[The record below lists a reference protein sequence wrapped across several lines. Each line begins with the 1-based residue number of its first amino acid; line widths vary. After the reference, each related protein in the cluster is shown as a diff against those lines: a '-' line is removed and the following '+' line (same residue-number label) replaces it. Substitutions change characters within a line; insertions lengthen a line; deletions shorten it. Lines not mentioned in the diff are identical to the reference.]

1 MKTIYHP
8 IRHGKTN
15 IKNWRRKMRD
25 PIKTSDAKS
34 FVKGYLPLLT
44 AEEERNLFES
54 WWATN
59 PKGFSDFMDSE
70 NTEVRKFIGGDD
82 NLYLTRI
89 LMAYSPAIR
98 RSMKEL
104 ANHRIEDEE
113 LLSEGLIALAEAA
126 RRFAPSE
133 HGDVRFAAYAKVC
146 VKGMMQGYVMRNFF
160 VVQFCTNH
168 NKKRLFYSMRKLI
181 AIELQSK
188 GTFQM
193 TDAVIHDLAEDHSL
207 DDTDVRMMFQMFQK
221 PYESMDSIVGFNGT
235 SSHGGDST
243 SDCATLG
250 DTLKDNGPGTEE
262 TVLVD
267 SEVQFHKSLV
277 SEAMRILTHRE
288 KIVFVAQIL
297 MDKDN
302 QRTLDDL
309 GVEFSVSKER
319 IRQVRIEAMNKMD
332 SELHRLAAAK
342 GIIVADLFHD

>member
-1 MKTIYHP
+1 
-8 IRHGKTN
+8 
-15 IKNWRRKMRD
+15 MRD

-34 FVKGYLPLLT
+34 FVKSYLPLLT

-59 PKGFSDFMDSE
+59 PEGFAAFMDAE
-70 NTEVRKFIGGDD
+70 NKDVRKFTGGNDD
-82 NLYLTRI
+82 LYLTRI
-89 LMAYSPAIR
+89 IKAYSPAIR

-104 ANHRIEDEE
+104 SNHRIEDEE

-160 VVQFCTNH
+160 MVQFCTNH

-188 GTFQM
+188 GTFHM
-193 TDAVIHDLAEDHSL
+193 TDEVISALAEDHSL
-207 DDTDVRMMFQMFQK
+207 DETDVTMMFQMFQK
-221 PYESMDSIVGFNGT
+221 PYESMDSIVGFSGA
-235 SSHGGDST
+235 SSSGGNTT

-250 DTLKDNGPGTEE
+250 ETLEDDGPDAEE
-262 TVLVD
+262 AIMVD

-277 SEAMRILTHRE
+277 SEAMRVLTFRE
-288 KIVFVAQIL
+288 KTVFVAQIL
-297 MDKDN
+297 MDKEN

-319 IRQVRIEAMNKMD
+319 IRQVRIEAMDKMD
-332 SELHRLAAAK
+332 HELHRLASEK
-342 GIIVADLFHD
+342 GIIVSDLFHD

>member
-25 PIKTSDAKS
+25 PIKTSDAKT

-59 PKGFSDFMDSE
+59 RKGFSAFMDPL
-70 NTEVRKFIGGDD
+70 NLKIRKFTGGDD

-104 ANHRIEDEE
+104 SNHRIEDEE

-160 VVQFCTNH
+160 MVQFCTNH
-168 NKKRLFYSMRKLI
+168 NKKRLFYSIRKLI

-188 GTFQM
+188 GSFQM
-193 TDAVIHDLAEDHSL
+193 TAEIIRALAEDHSL
-207 DDTDVRMMFQMFQK
+207 DDTDVTMMFQMFQK
-221 PYESMDSIVGFNGT
+221 PYESMDNPVVTGEADFQT
-235 SSHGGDST
+235 GGRT
-243 SDCATLG
+243 TLG
-250 DTLKDNGPGTEE
+250 DTLEDTGTGVEE
-262 TVLVD
+262 TVIID
-267 SEVQFHKSLV
+267 SEIEFHKSLV
-277 SEAMRILTHRE
+277 SEAMRVLTHRE
-288 KIVFVAQIL
+288 KTVFVAQVL

-302 QRTLDDL
+302 QRTLDNL

-319 IRQVRIEAMNKMD
+319 IRQVRIEAMSKMD
-332 SELHRLAAAK
+332 HELHRLASEK
-342 GIIVADLFHD
+342 GIAVSDLFHD